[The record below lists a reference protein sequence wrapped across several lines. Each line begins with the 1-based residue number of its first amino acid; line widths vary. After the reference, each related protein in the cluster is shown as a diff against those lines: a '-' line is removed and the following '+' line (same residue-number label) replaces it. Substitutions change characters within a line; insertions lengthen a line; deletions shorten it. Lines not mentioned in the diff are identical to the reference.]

1 VADDELEEV
10 LALAEEEELCASLLL
25 LSVLEHAANASKSEP
40 DTSTLVSARR
50 ADRFVV
56 GIVNLTSVTGIT
68 P

>member
-1 VADDELEEV
+1 MADDELEEE
-10 LALAEEEELCASLLL
+10 ALAEEEELCASLLL
-25 LSVLEHAANASKSEP
+25 LSVLEHAANASRSEP